1 MQDQRPSSELMLVPM
16 EPTNAI
22 QEAPQSRKKKQKGK
36 LTRIERYN
44 VAELCWK
51 LYLNLSREPQ
61 DIAVLLNKHL
71 ASKRD
76 AFLRAGKIDEEFNFP
91 QLTRMDVRVFLE
103 TQQKRI
109 DNYLGNE
116 RKRMMESSFDVIKK
130 IQSLA
135 IDTEETMGVWKARLE
150 DALNR
155 GDDRA
160 LVRATTMLNKE
171 RDQIH
176 RMIKDLAQLLG
187 KVKTYISIDMMHAQV
202 MSIADIIDQDDAIND
217 DAKIHLIQQIS
228 RTLDVAAIR
237 VV

>member
-202 MSIADIIDQDDAIND
+202 MSIADIIDQDDAIDD

-228 RTLDVAAIR
+228 RTLDVAAVR